1 MSSHELPG
9 GYSNG
14 GMGGSMGGSMGYST
28 PINLDGPSP
37 VKMNAA
43 SPAGDFAS
51 AIGQST
57 DTVAYKH
64 KARANYAYS
73 ASPDD
78 PNEVSFAKGEVLEV
92 HDTTGKWY
100 QVRTASGQTGVSTF
114 PTSCELQRA
123 ASEHTIP
130 TVL

>member
-1 MSSHELPG
+1 MSSHELPA

-14 GMGGSMGGSMGYST
+14 GMGGSMGYST

-37 VKMNAA
+37 VKMNTAT
-43 SPAGDFAS
+43 PQPDFAS

-78 PNEVSFAKGEVLEV
+78 PNEVSFAKGEILEV

-100 QVRTASGQTGVSTF
+100 QVRTASGQTGVSF
-114 PTSCELQRA
+114 PTRA
-123 ASEHTIP
+123 GAHG
-130 TVL
+130 